1 MEWVEVNGEGKL
13 AAFTAI
19 AVGQSWTIDEGYD
32 RDNPYLV
39 GVVELDEGLMI
50 SGRILGLDAKKPESI
65 KVGTPL
71 TVDFQ
76 EQEEGKRP
84 YLAFKAR

>member
-1 MEWVEVNGEGKL
+1 MGGGEWRGQACSL
-13 AAFTAI
+13 HSHRR
-19 AVGQSWTIDEGYD
+19 GQSWTIDEGYD

-39 GVVELDEGLMI
+39 GVVELDEGLKI

-76 EQEEGKRP
+76 EQEEGERT